1 MVFWNIWFR
10 IIWAYSLGACNF
22 TSWELTEVQKVA
34 YKIYTEIKWFE
45 IQTDFLSSLGFF
57 LCGKK
62 E

>member
-1 MVFWNIWFR
+1 MVFWNIWFT

-45 IQTDFLSSLGFF
+45 IQSDFLSSLGFF